1 MKIVPSLLAETFE
14 NFVLRL
20 RQAESLTD
28 YVQVDMMDGTFVSSK
43 SFPPEMISTV
53 NTPLSF
59 EAHLMVED
67 PLDCMNRINNRGLKK
82 VIFHFESKVDHLNV
96 AAEIRRRGLGV
107 GMAIKPETEIDEF
120 RKLVP
125 HVDTLLFLT
134 VEPGRY
140 GSPFRPEVIRKV
152 AESRRFFP
160 DKTISVDGGISLDN
174 LEMFYTIGVD
184 YVCVGSRIF
193 LHGRPEDN
201 YRLFIQR
208 LEELEKLD
216 D

>member
-1 MKIVPSLLAETFE
+1 
-14 NFVLRL
+14 
-20 RQAESLTD
+20 
-28 YVQVDMMDGTFVSSK
+28 MMDGTFVDSK

-67 PLDCMNRINNRGLKK
+67 PLDFMSRVDSPGLKK
-82 VIFHFESKVDHLNV
+82 VIFHFEAEVDHLGV
-96 AAEIRRRGLGV
+96 VAEIRRRGLGA
-107 GMAIKPETEIDEF
+107 GLAIKPETELDEF

-125 HVDTLLFLT
+125 HIDTLLFLT

-140 GSPFRPEVIRKV
+140 GGPFRPEVIRKV

-216 D
+216 A